1 MTATLLAEMAEW
13 YEILADLLADRN
25 RSEVARRVGLTPQR
39 ITQIV
44 GRKSIPNARDAA
56 RLCKYLGTT
65 VEAVFL
71 APNGVTKTKSAAAQ
85 TSRTLAYALAP
96 GRYVPHQTFKLI
108 GEAET
113 IAPEDVRDRAG
124 LVPLLNPI
132 AAGGPRESHD
142 KDFAAGHADMFV
154 RFETDDPQAFA
165 LRVDG
170 DSMSPDF
177 RHGDIIVVS
186 PKIGAKR
193 PPYRDG
199 MLGVVIFG
207 SERTSTFKLVFT
219 RRDGAQGEPLDYLL
233 RPINEAH
240 PPLRLKRG
248 EIAAIYP
255 VIGLIRET
263 HT

>member
-1 MTATLLAEMAEW
+1 MAEW
-13 YEILADLLADRN
+13 HEILADLLGDRN

-44 GRKSIPNARDAA
+44 GRKSMPNARDAA
-56 RLCKYLGTT
+56 RLCRYLGTS

-71 APNGVTKTKSAAAQ
+71 SPGSIAAARPAARARA
-85 TSRTLAYALAP
+85 RTLAYALTP
-96 GRYVPHQTFKLI
+96 GRYIPHQTIKLV
-108 GEAET
+108 GEAEL

-142 KDFAAGHADMFV
+142 KDYAAGHADLFV
-154 RFETDDPQAFA
+154 RFESDDPRAFA

-170 DSMSPDF
+170 DSMAPDF
-177 RHGDIIVVS
+177 RHGDVIVVS

-207 SERTSTFKLVFT
+207 SERTSTFKLIFT
-219 RRDGAQGEPLDYLL
+219 GRDSVQGEPLDYLL

-255 VIGLIRET
+255 VVGLIREA
-263 HT
+263 HA